1 MFRFF
6 RRGRGTAEA
15 AAPPP
20 DGERL
25 SHAVMEEVEPLF
37 AQAVEACQA
46 GDTARAE
53 TIAGEVVARAHD
65 HVGAHLLL
73 GQLAHRR
80 GAYDDAADSYLLAT
94 CFAPEAMEPHLQLGL
109 LSLDRGDAADAFT
122 HLEQALECDPDDVR
136 VMNAMAAVLV
146 QLGRI
151 DEARVQLERAVARD
165 PESADAH
172 GNLGYLLYRD
182 YGEVVSGRWHLRR
195 ALELDSRHS
204 AARVN
209 FTMVLVREDAA
220 GAVAE
225 CERLLAENPTLDA
238 VRLNRGL
245 ARLSLGEFERGWGD
259 YEARKSVRCNYVPRR
274 LPWPEWPGGHSPGGA
289 VYVHTEQGLG
299 DEIMFASCLPDT
311 IREAGACVIETSPKL
326 LGLFT
331 RSFAAPVV
339 VKPAG
344 DITPPASIPISSQIA
359 LGSLPG
365 RYRRSVADFP
375 RHDGY
380 LRADA
385 AKVEF
390 WRERLAALPAGL
402 RVGIAWRGGMAS
414 TQQSLRSMAL
424 GEWLPILS
432 TVGVQFIDM
441 QHIDHAA
448 ERAAL
453 EQQTGIAVQYWPDAH
468 NDYDDTAALVCGL
481 DLVISVQTALV
492 HLAGALGKE
501 TWGLIA
507 ASPEW
512 RYGVA
517 GDRMPWYP
525 AVRLYRQPVAGDWA
539 THVRWIAA
547 ALAERARG

>member
-6 RRGRGTAEA
+6 KRGRATAEA
-15 AAPPP
+15 TAPPP
-20 DGERL
+20 GGEDS
-25 SHAVMEEVEPLF
+25 SHAVVEDVGPLF
-37 AQAVEACQA
+37 AQAVQACAA
-46 GDTARAE
+46 GDAARAE

-94 CFAPEAMEPHLQLGL
+94 CFAPEEMEPHLQLGL
-109 LSLDRGDAADAFT
+109 LSLDQGEPVDALV
-122 HLEQALECDPDDVR
+122 HLERALELAP
-136 VMNAMAAVLV
+136 
-146 QLGRI
+146 
-151 DEARVQLERAVARD
+151 DEARAHNAYGAVCMALERIEAARGAFERALAHD
-165 PESADAH
+165 PRLVEAH
-172 GNLGYLLYRD
+172 SNLGYLLYRD
-182 YGEVVSGRWHLRR
+182 LGEVEAGRRHIEEALRLAPENQAALANSTMLFARHDPREAIRR
-195 ALELDSRHS
+195 AD
-204 AARVN
+204 
-209 FTMVLVREDAA
+209 
-220 GAVAE
+220 
-225 CERLLAENPTLDA
+225 RLLACDGGLDP

-245 ARLSLGEFERGWGD
+245 ARLALGNYAEGWPD

-339 VKPAG
+339 VKPAD

-453 EQQTGIAVQYWPDAH
+453 EQQIGITVQYWPDAH
-468 NDYDDTAALVCGL
+468 IDYDDTAALVCGL

-517 GDRMPWYP
+517 GDTMPWYP

-539 THVRWIAA
+539 TPVRWIAA